1 MLSFYY
7 VLSTVPSAG
16 DLEINRIVLTS
27 RVLGRKEK
35 YRSDRNTVIGSVL
48 LES

>member
-16 DLEINRIVLTS
+16 DLEINRIALTS
-27 RVLGRKEK
+27 WRVLDRKEK
-35 YRSDRNTVIGSVL
+35 YRSDHNTVK
-48 LES
+48 

>member
-16 DLEINRIVLTS
+16 DLDFLAEVSSPRT
-27 RVLGRKEK
+27 
-35 YRSDRNTVIGSVL
+35 GSPNAG
-48 LES
+48 EPKAKGMGSTNSEQ